1 MKIGVAGC
9 TGRVGKLVVKELG
22 LDRWTAE
29 GLELS
34 GGSIQSEKKEKV
46 SHFVTKSAREL
57 FEISDVVIDFTSPDA
72 SRVHA
77 ALAAELKKPL
87 VVGTT
92 GLDKEDEQAL
102 LEASREAPIMYSANM
117 SIGLNILLA
126 HVEKTAERLGME
138 WDIEIFEAHHKYKV
152 DAPSGTAIM
161 LGKAAAYGR
170 GKNFDHLA
178 TYNRQ
183 GRIGTRPAGT
193 IGFAVARGGDV
204 VGDHKVTFYGEGER
218 VELGHIATDR
228 SLFARGALRAAV
240 WLSDKEPGLYTMRD
254 VLDLK
259 G

>member
-9 TGRVGKLVVKELG
+9 TGRVGKLVVNELKS
-22 LDRWTAE
+22 DRWASE
-29 GLELS
+29 GMELA
-34 GGSIQSEKKEKV
+34 GGSIQTEKKEKV
-46 SHFVTKSAREL
+46 SHFVTKNAREL
-57 FEISDVVIDFTSPDA
+57 FDISDLVIDFTSPEA
-72 SRVHA
+72 TRAHA

-102 LEASREAPIMYSANM
+102 LAASRETPIMYSANM

-170 GKNFDHLA
+170 GKNFEHLA
-178 TYNRQ
+178 TFSRH
-183 GRIGTRPAGT
+183 GRTGTRPAGT

-218 VELGHIATDR
+218 VELGHIASDR
-228 SLFARGALRAAV
+228 SLFARGALRAAS
-240 WLSDKEPGLYTMRD
+240 WLSKQEPGLYTMRD
-254 VLDLK
+254 VLNLK